1 MLDPKNVVTLTAG
14 VVADPEII
22 NDKILKIRIGIDYAG
37 AEQNSDNNSG
47 YFDVVYYLKNGSDF
61 ANSNAKFV
69 ANQVAQGKMKKGS
82 QIQIIGRLVQ
92 ERWKQ
97 DDGASRSKV
106 VIVSESISYTGS
118 PKPSANSSDSG
129 SAPAPA
135 AATASATASIPS
147 EF

>member
-14 VVADPEII
+14 IVSDPEVI

-37 AEQNSDNNSG
+37 SEQNSDNNSG

-61 ANSNAKFV
+61 ASANAKFV
-69 ANQVAQGKMKKGS
+69 AGQVSQGKMKKGS

-97 DDGASRSKV
+97 DDGSSRSKV
-106 VIVSESISYTGS
+106 VVVSESISYTGS
-118 PKPSANSSDSG
+118 PRSNSSSSSTSDDSAAPAA
-129 SAPAPA
+129 SAPAM
-135 AATASATASIPS
+135 SIPS

>member
-14 VVADPEII
+14 VVADPEVI

-61 ANSNAKFV
+61 ASSNAKFV

-118 PKPSANSSDSG
+118 PKSSTNSTGSDS
-129 SAPAPA
+129 APA
-135 AATASATASIPS
+135 AAPAAVASASIPS